1 MEQDQ
6 KKQLA
11 QEIKSL
17 MTQYLAMHE
26 ELKTSSNPEELRS
39 RILANYERQQELRLK
54 YFNQGE

>member
-1 MEQDQ
+1 MDKDQ

-17 MTQYLAMHE
+17 MAEYLAMHE
-26 ELKTSSNPEELRS
+26 ELKTSSEPEELRS
-39 RILANYERQQELRLK
+39 RILANYERQQELRQQ